1 MVKAYPLFDVYNE
14 GSFITLIVTE
24 DIQTNFDH
32 TTTTRKRR
40 FQNVDNEVKKRVSK
54 DINFTSNSITLHPN
68 PVHENVKPLK
78 CLEISKE
85 KNFECN
91 KDIKNVHENARS
103 SRCLEKSKEIK
114 NVHENVNEKII
125 PILNLSSS
133 SIASH
138 DTSQKPSFEVK
149 ISTNAARFASLIDK
163 VHQII

>member
-1 MVKAYPLFDVYNE
+1 M
-14 GSFITLIVTE
+14 
-24 DIQTNFDH
+24 
-32 TTTTRKRR
+32 
-40 FQNVDNEVKKRVSK
+40 
-54 DINFTSNSITLHPN
+54 
-68 PVHENVKPLK
+68 K